1 MLYWPR
7 ALMASQ
13 LVNLRKTLVWKTD
26 FGAGKNLPNPGPN
39 TTVETAFT
47 KAHAEVKG
55 IFLDP
60 VGKAYKLRDSI
71 VVTVVFDS
79 PTADPDDVS
88 DAGSWVA
95 SWVYTKLQAYQD
107 SLLVHEQG
115 HYDITALLAR
125 DYYNALIALKAKTYN
140 SVADAK
146 QDLEAAKKSAA
157 AASQPTIDRYD
168 ADTTKGTDAGQQ
180 AKWNGY
186 ISTAFG
192 GSGTFPSVLAQNGI
206 TISP

>member
-1 MLYWPR
+1 
-7 ALMASQ
+7 MASQ
-13 LVNLRKTLVWKTD
+13 LVNLRKTLVWRTD
-26 FGAGKNLPNPGPN
+26 FGTGKNLPDPGPD

-55 IFLDP
+55 LFLDP
-60 VGKAYKLRDSI
+60 VGKKYKLKDTI
-71 VVTVVFDS
+71 VVTVVFDP
-79 PTADPDDVS
+79 PTSDPDDVS
-88 DAGSWVA
+88 NAGSWVA
-95 SWVYTKLQAYQD
+95 SWVYAKPQAYQD

-125 DYYNALIALKAKTYN
+125 DYYNALVALKAKTYD
-140 SVADAK
+140 SVADGRT
-146 QDLEAAKKSAA
+146 DLQTAQQNAA
-157 AASQPTIDRYD
+157 AISQPTVDRYD
-168 ADTTKGTDAGQQ
+168 SDTKKGTDAAQQ

-192 GSGTFPSVLAQNGI
+192 GSGTFQSVLAQNGI